1 MRTIFVKSP
10 NIYLIS
16 KPHTNST
23 ISDGKVMVQFN
34 VYFELSGFVMFCRVG
49 ALLHV
54 RRDVPLHYLHSPP
67 TLKWTVILSCHHHC
81 VNVIIIDNLQVDKN
95 MMYSITMYTKS

>member
-1 MRTIFVKSP
+1 MRTIFIKSR

-23 ISDGKVMVQFN
+23 ISDGNVMVQFD
-34 VYFELSGFVMFCRVG
+34 VYFEVSGSVMFCKVG

-54 RRDVPLHYLHSPP
+54 RGDVPLHLLAPP
-67 TLKWTVILSCHHHC
+67 PPPHTHFEIGLLFFHVTII
-81 VNVIIIDNLQVDKN
+81 VIIIDNLVVDKN
-95 MMYSITMYTKS
+95 MMYSITM